1 VAACQ
6 VPQSIKLEHIQ
17 RRNTLRK
24 TGHVKEPEQMIP
36 CLEMSELDTWYILIP
51 LQSFTILYVRF
62 FFVLGKRHGLGWGPL
77 GSLGG
82 LLVPVIFW
90 DWLYAR
96 NQPPRRAAP
105 LSCLRKKMAQNLPN
119 VLELCV
125 YSLYFDYVELVILH
139 AFPVLC
145 LTSSKHVV
153 SEQKRC
159 VNSAK

>member
-1 VAACQ
+1 MAACQ

-96 NQPPRRAAP
+96 NQPPRRAEP
-105 LSCLRKKMAQNLPN
+105 LSCLRKKWPKICPTCWNFVSIVYTLTMLNLWYCMRSQSC
-119 VLELCV
+119 VLQARNM
-125 YSLYFDYVELVILH
+125 S
-139 AFPVLC
+139 FPSRNGV
-145 LTSSKHVV
+145 
-153 SEQKRC
+153 
-159 VNSAK
+159 